1 MISNFSSFNS
11 PEPRINYRRLSE
23 WNNTMTAPRQNR
35 FLLTRDLGEM
45 ASGMV
50 YSIIMKETFDFLVED
65 VGENLYTIKLNGI
78 GEYYFMQEGTN
89 RIFKIIGGNDKYLN
103 NREWNSIDRLF
114 VNADDGVIVD
124 TVAEVVEPPIP
135 QLPPPTPEL
144 IPGPS
149 GPKGEKGERGERGFI
164 GERGEQ
170 GPQGLPGE
178 KGEPGERGVDGVQG
192 IPGEKGDK
200 GDRGD
205 TGPIGPV
212 GARGEKG
219 DRGDIGATGPK
230 GDRGDTGLP
239 GPVGPKGDKGEK
251 GDKGDRGEKGEP
263 GKQGK
268 QGVKGIQGTKGAVGK
283 QGAKG
288 EKGDK
293 GPKGEKGDTGKPG
306 EPGVVSATYPLKLQ
320 DRTIFIDQ
328 KYLTQQT
335 NYTTQSGGGGNV
347 DVYVDGNK
355 MVKNLRSINF
365 GEGFTVEK
373 QRRGIGVT
381 VSVDA
386 ALLRLLSPG
395 VGVMYLKNNTSPTTF
410 TVANERQIVAGTFQ
424 TGMLDNFI
432 KDPST
437 SSLKYTGL
445 GGRFHVIVNFNFT
458 GGSQDVVGFYIGVNR
473 NQNTALDPNAD
484 RISESEIYIN
494 SASTSAQPVAGTVQ
508 TILDLN
514 TNDRLFFIVQN
525 RDDTHPVTV
534 QFLKYVVHQV

>member
-1 MISNFSSFNS
+1 
-11 PEPRINYRRLSE
+11 
-23 WNNTMTAPRQNR
+23 MTAPRQNR

-45 ASGMV
+45 AADMV

-149 GPKGEKGERGERGFI
+149 GPKGEKGDQGERGFI

-212 GARGEKG
+212 GPRGEKG
-219 DRGDIGATGPK
+219 DRGDIGPTGPK

-293 GPKGEKGDTGKPG
+293 GPKGDKGDTGKPG

-320 DRTIFIDQ
+320 DQTIFIDQ